1 MIWSISNSS
10 GNHVVL
16 ESDVKKFCRNQE
28 KNNNSDIPA
37 TVQEE
42 KYNIANIIL
51 LMYNTDENIHSPQ
64 HSPILTEFIINKLNV
79 LVSSLII
86 KVMVLAWKIY
96 Y

>member
-16 ESDVKKFCRNQE
+16 ESDVKKFRRNQG
-28 KNNNSDIPA
+28 KNNNSDVPA

-42 KYNIANIIL
+42 KYSNR
-51 LMYNTDENIHSPQ
+51 
-64 HSPILTEFIINKLNV
+64 
-79 LVSSLII
+79 
-86 KVMVLAWKIY
+86 IY